1 MAKAPSVEDHRPTR
15 GEREHPAELAEGGRL
30 PIELRT
36 LRVGMRVT
44 LLAPLAAAAT
54 FVLATETRV
63 ALGAFGPVLTGV
75 AVAAALATLLPW
87 DRLLQ
92 RRGGMALLSLWA
104 LTALAI
110 VSVGVW
116 ATGRASSPLILLYAI
131 TTVFFAVAFPPRG
144 QLSLFAMT
152 VLAYGLAVGPDRGSL
167 PLIVLAVL
175 TFLAGFL
182 VQQVRSQVRAA
193 WRARNESDRRWALLA
208 AVSAAARDMSR
219 STTDADEVLLT
230 ATEAVHGLGFP
241 AACIY
246 VHEADGWHVV
256 PGGAAPDATPPEVVM
271 RSAET
276 GEVERFGRTSDRL
289 PDFGV
294 AVPIP
299 VIDGIAAVLVVGTGA
314 PPGPDPQDVEVFRML
329 ASQASLALENVRRFD
344 EQRQV
349 IERLAELDRMKN
361 DFLST
366 VSHELRT
373 PLTVI
378 TGMGRTLEHQW
389 RSLDDDVRS
398 DFLAR
403 LNANAA
409 TLEQVIAQLL
419 DFSKLEGG
427 QLRPHVTEIDLSALL
442 SQVVERLGTLMRDHR
457 VEMDVD
463 AGLRTVADS
472 GLAER
477 IVENLLSNAAKYT
490 PPGSRILVSAH
501 EGGADDVIVAVSDD
515 GPGIPEKEIARIG
528 ERFFRGGDLN
538 TRTTRGTGLGLAVV
552 SEILELHGSRLE
564 VESRVGVGSRFSFRL
579 TKGPHTGLGALEPLR
594 VTLRDLDTE
603 DGRGAQPTRGLADER
618 FETVITAAALGVEW
632 AIGLLYREFQPMLLR
647 YLRARGAA
655 APEEAAERLWSE
667 VAHGLPDFSGD
678 EAAFRRWLFG
688 SARAMLLPGG
698 ALDGLVDG
706 SAAPMT
712 GALGRVAGLPAAHA
726 DVLLLKALGNLDV
739 DDVASITGQEAGAV
753 RLLEIDALRLLGDPG
768 TLARMEAS

>member
-1 MAKAPSVEDHRPTR
+1 MAKAPSVTDRRGTR
-15 GEREHPAELAEGGRL
+15 GERIDIEGPVGGGRL

-44 LLAPLAAAAT
+44 LLAPLAAAAM

-63 ALGAFGPVLTGV
+63 GLGSLGMILTGV

-87 DRLLQ
+87 DRLLHG
-92 RRGGMALLSLWA
+92 RGGMALLALWA
-104 LTALAI
+104 LTALGI

-116 ATGRASSPLILLYAI
+116 ATGGERSPLVLLYAL
-131 TTVFFAVAFPPRG
+131 TTIFFAVAFTPGG
-144 QLSLFAMT
+144 QLALFAMT
-152 VLAYGLAVGPDRGSL
+152 VVAYGLALGPQRGPL

-182 VQQVRSQVRAA
+182 VQQIRSQVRAA
-193 WRARNESDRRWALLA
+193 WRARTESDRRWALLA
-208 AVSAAARDMSR
+208 TVSAAARDMSR
-219 STTDADEVLLT
+219 STADADQVLVT
-230 ATEAVHGLGFP
+230 AIEAVHGLGFP

-246 VHEADGWHVV
+246 VLEADGCHVV
-256 PGGAAPDATPPEVVM
+256 PTGPVPEGGPPEVVT

-276 GEVERFGRTSDRL
+276 GEVERFGRTSDPL

-299 VIDGIAAVLVVGTGA
+299 VIDGIAAVLVVGTGS
-314 PPGPDPQDVEVFRML
+314 PPGPEAQDVEVFRML
-329 ASQASLALENVRRFD
+329 ASQASLALMNVRRFD

-398 DFLAR
+398 DLLSR
-403 LNANAA
+403 MNANAT
-409 TLEQVIAQLL
+409 TLDQVIGQLL

-427 QLRPHVTEIDLSALL
+427 QLRPDATEIDLTLLL
-442 SQVVERLGTLMRDHR
+442 SRVVDRLGTLLRDHR
-457 VEMDVD
+457 VEMDFD
-463 AGLRTVADS
+463 ANLRTVADP
-472 GLAER
+472 GLVER
-477 IVENLLSNAAKYT
+477 VVENLLSNAAKYT
-490 PPGSRILVSAH
+490 PPGSRVLVSAH
-501 EGGADDVIVAVSDD
+501 EGGADDVVVAVSDD
-515 GPGIPEKEIARIG
+515 GPGIPEGEVARIG
-528 ERFFRGGDLN
+528 ERFFRGGDMN

-564 VESRVGVGSRFSFRL
+564 VESRVGAGSRFSFRL
-579 TKGPHTGLGALEPLR
+579 TKGPHTGLGAVLPFR
-594 VTLRDLDTE
+594 VTLRDLDVEE
-603 DGRGAQPTRGLADER
+603 DAGSHAGARALAGER

-632 AIGLLYREFQPMLLR
+632 AIGLLYREFHPMLLR
-647 YLRARGAA
+647 YLRARGA
-655 APEEAAERLWSE
+655 PSPDEAAETVWTE
-667 VAHGLPDFSGD
+667 VARGLPTFSGD
-678 EAAFRRWLFG
+678 EVAFRRWLFG
-688 SARAMLLPGG
+688 SARALLLPGG
-698 ALDGLVDG
+698 PLDG
-706 SAAPMT
+706 AADPSGMS
-712 GALGRVAGLPAAHA
+712 GALRRVAGLPAAHA

-739 DDVASITGQEAGAV
+739 DDVAMITGQEAGAV
-753 RLLEIDALRLLGDPG
+753 RLLEIDALRLLGDPA
-768 TLARMEAS
+768 TLARMGEAS

>member
-1 MAKAPSVEDHRPTR
+1 MAKARSVEDHGPTR
-15 GEREHPAELAEGGRL
+15 GERVDPTAPAQGGRL

-63 ALGAFGPVLTGV
+63 ALGGFGPLLTGV

-104 LTALAI
+104 LTALSI

-116 ATGRASSPLILLYAI
+116 ATGRAASPLILLYAI

-144 QLSLFAMT
+144 QLALFAMT
-152 VLAYGLAVGPDRGSL
+152 VLGYGLAVGPDRGAL

-182 VQQVRSQVRAA
+182 VQQVRAQIRAA
-193 WRARNESDRRWALLA
+193 WRARTESERRWALLA

-219 STTDADEVLLT
+219 STTDADQVLVT
-230 ATEAVHGLGFP
+230 ATAAVHGLGFP

-246 VHEADGWHVV
+246 VHESDGWHVV
-256 PGGAAPDATPPEVVM
+256 PGGATPDEAPPEVVT
-271 RSAET
+271 RSAKT

-294 AVPIP
+294 AVPIR
-299 VIDGIAAVLVVGTGA
+299 VIDGIAAVLVVGTGV
-314 PPGPDPQDVEVFRML
+314 PPGPEPQDVEVFRML

-361 DFLST
+361 DFIST

-389 RSLDDDVRS
+389 RSLDDEVRS

-403 LNANAA
+403 LNANAV
-409 TLEQVIAQLL
+409 TLDQVIAQLL

-442 SQVVERLGTLMRDHR
+442 SQVVERLGTLLRDHR

-463 AGLRTVADS
+463 TDLRTVADA
-472 GLAER
+472 GLVER
-477 IVENLLSNAAKYT
+477 VVENLLSNAAKYA
-490 PPGSRILVSAH
+490 PPGSRVLIAAH
-501 EGGADDVIVAVSDD
+501 EGGADDVVVAVSDD
-515 GPGIPEKEIARIG
+515 GPGIPESEVARIG

-564 VESRVGVGSRFSFRL
+564 VESRVGAGSRFSFRL
-579 TKGPHTGLGALEPLR
+579 TKGPHTGLGSLEPLR
-594 VTLRDLDTE
+594 VTLRDLDE
-603 DGRGAQPTRGLADER
+603 DGRATHPTRGLADER

-632 AIGLLYREFQPMLLR
+632 AIGLLYREFNPMLLR

-655 APEEAAERLWSE
+655 APEDAAERLWSE

-706 SAAPMT
+706 SAAGVP

-739 DDVASITGQEAGAV
+739 ADVAVITGQEAGAV

>member
-15 GEREHPAELAEGGRL
+15 GEREHPAELAESGRL

-63 ALGAFGPVLTGV
+63 ALGGFGPVLTGV

-104 LTALAI
+104 LTALSI

-116 ATGRASSPLILLYAI
+116 ATGRAASPLLLLYAI

-144 QLSLFAMT
+144 QLALFAMT
-152 VLAYGLAVGPDRGSL
+152 VLGYGLAVGPDRGSL

-182 VQQVRSQVRAA
+182 VRQVRSQIRAA
-193 WRARNESDRRWALLA
+193 WRARTESDRRWTLLA

-219 STTDADEVLLT
+219 STTSADDVLLT
-230 ATEAVHGLGFP
+230 ATAAVHGLGFA

-256 PGGAAPDATPPEVVM
+256 PGGAVPDGTPPEVVK

-276 GEVERFGRTSDRL
+276 GEIERFGRTSDPL

-299 VIDGIAAVLVVGTGA
+299 VLDGIAAVLVVGTGT
-314 PPGPDPQDVEVFRML
+314 PPGPEPQDVEVFRML

-349 IERLAELDRMKN
+349 IERLADLDRMKN
-361 DFLST
+361 DFIST

-389 RSLDDDVRS
+389 PSLDEDVRS
-398 DFLAR
+398 DFLTR

-409 TLEQVIAQLL
+409 TLDQVIAQLL

-427 QLRPHVTEIDLSALL
+427 QLRPHVAEIDLSALL
-442 SQVVERLGTLMRDHR
+442 SQVVERLGALLRDHR
-457 VEMDVD
+457 VELDLD
-463 AGLRTVADS
+463 AELRTVADA
-472 GLAER
+472 GLVER
-477 IVENLLSNAAKYT
+477 VVENLLSNAAKYT

-564 VESRVGVGSRFSFRL
+564 VESRVGAGSRFSFRL
-579 TKGPHTGLGALEPLR
+579 TKGPHTGLGAVLPLR
-594 VTLRDLDTE
+594 VTLPVADEERE
-603 DGRGAQPTRGLADER
+603 GGASSGLGGER
-618 FETVITAAALGVEW
+618 FETVITAAGLGVEW
-632 AIGLLYREFQPMLLR
+632 AIGLLYREFHPMLLR
-647 YLRARGAA
+647 YFRARGAA

-667 VAHGLPDFSGD
+667 VAHGLPDFAGD
-678 EAAFRRWLFG
+678 ETAFRRWLFG

-706 SAAPMT
+706 SAASVT

-739 DDVASITGQEAGAV
+739 DDVAIITGQEAGAV
-753 RLLEIDALRLLGDPG
+753 RLLEIDALRLLGDPAS
-768 TLARMEAS
+768 LAQMEAS

>member
-1 MAKAPSVEDHRPTR
+1 
-15 GEREHPAELAEGGRL
+15 
-30 PIELRT
+30 
-36 LRVGMRVT
+36 MRVT

-63 ALGAFGPVLTGV
+63 ALGDFGPFLTG
-75 AVAAALATLLPW
+75 AAIAAALATLLPW

-104 LTALAI
+104 FTALAI

-116 ATGRASSPLILLYAI
+116 ATGGAASPLVLLFAI

-144 QLSLFAMT
+144 QLILFAMT
-152 VLAYGLAVGPDRGSL
+152 VLCFGLAIGSDRGAL

-182 VQQVRSQVRAA
+182 VQQVRSQVWAA
-193 WRARNESDRRWALLA
+193 RRARNQSERRWTLLA

-219 STTDADEVLLT
+219 STLDADQVLLT
-230 ATEAVHGLGFP
+230 ATAAVHGLGFP

-256 PGGAAPDATPPEVVM
+256 PGGPVSEEALPGVVV

-276 GEVERFGRTSDRL
+276 GAIERFGRTLDVL

-294 AVPIP
+294 AVPIR
-299 VIDGIAAVLVVGTGA
+299 VIDGIAAVLVVGTGE
-314 PPGPDPQDVEVFRML
+314 PPGPEVQDVEVFRML

-349 IERLAELDRMKN
+349 IDRLAELDRMKN
-361 DFLST
+361 DFIST

-389 RSLDDDVRS
+389 TSLDDDVRS

-403 LNANAA
+403 LNANAM
-409 TLEQVIAQLL
+409 TLDQVIAQLL

-427 QLRPHVTEIDLSALL
+427 QLRPHLSEVDLSALL
-442 SQVVERLGTLMRDHR
+442 SQVVERLGTLLRDHR
-457 VEMDVD
+457 VELDVD
-463 AGLRTVADS
+463 SELRTVADA
-472 GLAER
+472 GLVER

-490 PPGSRILVSAH
+490 PPGSRVLVAAH
-501 EGGADDVIVAVSDD
+501 EGGADDVVVAVSDD
-515 GPGIPEKEIARIG
+515 GPGIPESEVARIG

-564 VESRVGVGSRFSFRL
+564 VESRVGAGSRFSFRL
-579 TKGPHTGLGALEPLR
+579 TKGPHTALGAVLPLR
-594 VTLRDLDTE
+594 AALSAPE
-603 DGRGAQPTRGLADER
+603 DEDDARRTGGGRLAGER
-618 FETVITAAALGVEW
+618 FETVTTAAGLGVEW
-632 AIGLLYREFQPMLLR
+632 AIGLLYREFHPMLVR
-647 YLRARGAA
+647 YLRARGAV
-655 APEEAAERLWSE
+655 APEEAAQRVWTDI
-667 VAHGLPDFSGD
+667 AHGLPAFSGD
-678 EAAFRRWLFG
+678 EAAFRRWIFG
-688 SARAMLLPGG
+688 SARALLLGEDG
-698 ALDGLVDG
+698 AD
-706 SAAPMT
+706 APSPSSGPSMA
-712 GALGRVAGLPAAHA
+712 GAIGRVAGLPAAHA

-739 DDVASITGQEAGAV
+739 DDVAIITGQEAGAV
-753 RLLEIDALRLLGDPG
+753 RLLEIDALRLLGDPA